1 MSRTVNSVLI
11 AVSVVAAA
19 TIGFGAYRA
28 IQVRPVTVS
37 PAPPPDSPP
46 SQVAAA
52 TTAVPVPVTR
62 PVFSLADRDG
72 KKRSITEWDGK
83 TLVVNFWATWCPP
96 CRREIPMLKALS
108 AGRAAQEVVVIGVA
122 VDFRDQVL
130 AYADKEGIN
139 YPLLIGEDDGLD
151 AATAFGLGSMG
162 LPFTVF
168 IDNRGRIVTIH
179 LGELHAEQ
187 ANLIVDTVLDVNS
200 GTLTIEQAKERIAA
214 GMNAMESKKG

>member
-1 MSRTVNSVLI
+1 MSRTVTAVLFV
-11 AVSVVAAA
+11 VSALAAG

-28 IQVRPVTVS
+28 IKTQ
-37 PAPPPDSPP
+37 
-46 SQVAAA
+46 
-52 TTAVPVPVTR
+52 PVPVSPPAAQPAASPEQAAVPPAAPVPELR
-62 PVFSLADRDG
+62 PVFALEDREG

-108 AGRAAQEVVVIGVA
+108 AQRAAQDVVVIGVA

-130 AYADKEGIN
+130 AYASKEGIN
-139 YPLLIGEDDGLD
+139 YPLLIGEQDGLD

-168 IDNRGRIVTIH
+168 IDRQGRIVTIH
-179 LGELHAEQ
+179 LGELQAEQ
-187 ANLIVDTVLDVNS
+187 ADLIVDTVLDVNRGELS
-200 GTLTIEQAKERIAA
+200 IDQAKDRIAA
-214 GMNAMESKKG
+214 AMNAPEAKKS

>member
-1 MSRTVNSVLI
+1 M
-11 AVSVVAAA
+11 
-19 TIGFGAYRA
+19 
-28 IQVRPVTVS
+28 
-37 PAPPPDSPP
+37 
-46 SQVAAA
+46 
-52 TTAVPVPVTR
+52 R

-108 AGRAAQEVVVIGVA
+108 AARAAQDVVVIGVA

-130 AYADKEGIN
+130 AYAEKESIN
-139 YPLLIGEDDGLD
+139 YPVLIGEEDGLD

-168 IDNRGRIVTIH
+168 IDAKGRIVTIH
-179 LGELHAEQ
+179 LGELRADQ
-187 ANLIVDTVLDVNS
+187 ADLIVDAVLGVNS
-200 GTLTIEQAKERIAA
+200 GALTIEQAKGRITA
-214 GMNAMESKKG
+214 GMNASEPKKS

>member
-1 MSRTVNSVLI
+1 MSRTVNAVLI

-28 IQVRPVTVS
+28 IQTRPVAVS
-37 PAPPPDSPP
+37 PPPPDTSPAE
-46 SQVAAA
+46 VAA
-52 TTAVPVPVTR
+52 TPPAVPVPEMR
-62 PVFSLADRDG
+62 PVFALADRDG
-72 KKRSITEWDGK
+72 RKRSITEWDGK

-96 CRREIPMLKALS
+96 CRREIPMLQALS
-108 AGRAAQEVVVIGVA
+108 AARATQEVVVIGVA

-179 LGELHAEQ
+179 LGELQADQ
-187 ANLIVDTVLDVNS
+187 ANLIVDTVLDVNR
-200 GTLTIEQAKERIAA
+200 GTLTIEQAKERIAE
-214 GMNAMESKKG
+214 GMNATDAKKG

>member
-1 MSRTVNSVLI
+1 
-11 AVSVVAAA
+11 
-19 TIGFGAYRA
+19 
-28 IQVRPVTVS
+28 
-37 PAPPPDSPP
+37 
-46 SQVAAA
+46 
-52 TTAVPVPVTR
+52 VPVTR

>member
-1 MSRTVNSVLI
+1 MSRMVNAVLI

-28 IQVRPVTVS
+28 IQTRPLAVS
-37 PAPPPDSPP
+37 PQPPDSP
-46 SQVAAA
+46 QTEVAA
-52 TTAVPVPVTR
+52 TSPPAVRVPEMR
-62 PVFSLADRDG
+62 PVFALADREG
-72 KKRSITEWDGK
+72 TKRSITEWDGK

-108 AGRAAQEVVVIGVA
+108 AARAAQEVVVIGVA
-122 VDFRDQVL
+122 VDFREQVL

-139 YPLLIGEDDGLD
+139 YPLLIGEEDGLD

-179 LGELHAEQ
+179 LGELHADQ
-187 ANLIVDTVLDVNS
+187 ANLIVDTVLDVNR
-200 GTLTIEQAKERIAA
+200 GTLTLEQAKERIAA
-214 GMNAMESKKG
+214 GMNAAESKKG